1 MKKLT
6 LMLLAISIIGP
17 ASVTAQKKKEKK
29 VHPKHMN
36 YFKVPNDIETNEFQ
50 IEFKNIVAGQ
60 EVAKFAAKVTN
71 NTDGFII
78 WNRGEGSMMLGEQ
91 EYKMSRTKEAV
102 FKPFDSGT
110 KTVEA
115 KGTGMHQEAF
125 SAELGK
131 FEHVP
136 AKGTTHK
143 AEDFDLPASKNSF
156 VTGPFSVNLVN
167 LSKKTDLTAAKFEV
181 TYKGGKYAILDP
193 SKVAV
198 RMSNGQEFA
207 NDSRK
212 EKMFLLTRGESK
224 KFTLYFKVP
233 AKVEDMQ
240 FANMQIVWNDAFVE
254 SAPKEIKVSTVE
266 FEFDPGMT
274 DGKN

>member
-1 MKKLT
+1 
-6 LMLLAISIIGP
+6 MLALAVIGP
-17 ASVTAQKKKEKK
+17 TSLFAQKKKK
-29 VHPKHMN
+29 VSPKHIN
-36 YFKVPNDIETNEFQ
+36 YFKEPVSVDNDKFNLEL
-50 IEFKNIVAGQ
+50 KDIVAGQ
-60 EVAKFAAKVTN
+60 EMAKFRAKLTN

-78 WNRGEGSMMLGEQ
+78 WNRDEGKMKLGEQ
-91 EYKMSRTKEAV
+91 EVGMSRTKEV
-102 FKPFDSGT
+102 VVKPFDSEG

-115 KGTGMHQEAF
+115 RGTGLHEETF
-125 SAELGK
+125 SADLGK
-131 FEHVP
+131 FETVSS
-136 AKGTTHK
+136 KGTVHK
-143 AEDFDLPASKNSF
+143 ASDFDLPASKNSF
-156 VTGPFSVNLVN
+156 DTGPFSVNLVN

-181 TYKGGKYAILDP
+181 TYKGSKYAILDP

-207 NDSRK
+207 NDARK
-212 EKMFLLTRGESK
+212 EKMFLLTRGEDK

-254 SAPKEIKVSTVE
+254 SDPKEIKVEGVT
-266 FEFDPGMT
+266 FEFDPGLT

>member
-1 MKKLT
+1 
-6 LMLLAISIIGP
+6 MLLAISIIGP

-36 YFKVPNDIETNEFQ
+36 YFKVPNDVETNEFQ

-60 EVAKFAAKVTN
+60 EVAKFATKVTN

-91 EYKMSRTKEAV
+91 EYQMSRTKEAV

-136 AKGTTHK
+136 AKGTLHK

-181 TYKGGKYAILDP
+181 TYKGGDYAILDP

-207 NDSRK
+207 NDARK
-212 EKMFLLTRGESK
+212 EKMFLLERGESK

-240 FANMQIVWNDAFVE
+240 FANMQIVWNEAFVE
-254 SAPKEIKVSTVE
+254 SAAQEIKVPAVE